1 LQRRWTITLDFSMR
15 PIIGW
20 LLLLLAGAAS
30 AMPVHVPVPGGIA
43 IVRIDAGPSNAEP
56 PTVRYQGRRVMVV
69 RDATSWVAIVGIP
82 LDTKPGTASLAV
94 DGLGAPHSQA
104 FEVTDKQYPVQKLT
118 IADNRK
124 VEPPAEDMK
133 RILREQ
139 EVITKVR
146 THWAATD
153 AIDLALVLPADAPL
167 SSRFGL
173 RRVLNGQ
180 SRNPH
185 NGLDLAVPRGTPIR
199 ATAAGSVT
207 FAGDLFFAGKT
218 VFVDHGQGL
227 ISMYAHLDEI
237 GVRVGEQLA
246 RGQRLGLSGMTGR
259 VTGPHL
265 HWTIYLNGT
274 AVDPEFFVRP

>member
-1 LQRRWTITLDFSMR
+1 MRRMF
-15 PIIGW
+15 GG
-20 LLLLLAGAAS
+20 LLFLLASAAG
-30 AMPVHVPVPGGIA
+30 AMPQHTPVPGGIA
-43 IVRIDAGPSNAEP
+43 VVRIEAGQSVAEP
-56 PTVRYQGRRVMVV
+56 PAVRFQGRRVLVA
-69 RDATSWVAIVGIP
+69 RDRTGWVAIVGIP
-82 LDTKPGTASLAV
+82 LDTKPGTASLDV
-94 DGLGAPHSQA
+94 DGVGEPRSSPVAQP

-124 VEPPAEDMK
+124 VDPPAEDMK
-133 RILREQ
+133 RIMREQ

-146 THWAATD
+146 THFAATG
-153 AIDLALVLPADAPL
+153 AVDLALMLPADAPL

-180 SRNPH
+180 PRNPH

-237 GVRVGEQLA
+237 GVQVGEQLA

-274 AVDPEFFVRP
+274 AVDPEYFIRP

>member
-1 LQRRWTITLDFSMR
+1 MERLV
-15 PIIGW
+15 GW
-20 LLLLLAGAAS
+20 CFFILTGVAS
-30 AMPVHVPVPGGIA
+30 AMPAHTPVPGGIA
-43 IVRIDAGPSNAEP
+43 IVRLGAASHATESPAIHF
-56 PTVRYQGRRVMVV
+56 QGRRVLVV
-69 RDATSWVAIVGIP
+69 RNANDWLAIVGIP
-82 LDTKPGTASLAV
+82 LDTKPGTATLEVEGSGERPPV
-94 DGLGAPHSQA
+94 THSFVVA
-104 FEVTDKQYPVQKLT
+104 AKQYPVQKLT
-118 IADNRK
+118 ISDHRK
-124 VEPPAEDMK
+124 VDPQPEDMK

-146 THWAATD
+146 THWAPGEAV
-153 AIDLALVLPADAPL
+153 DLALMLPADAPL

-199 ATAAGSVT
+199 STAAGSVT

-274 AVDPEFFVRP
+274 AVDPEYFIRP

>member
-1 LQRRWTITLDFSMR
+1 MQRL
-15 PIIGW
+15 IGW
-20 LLLLLAGAAS
+20 FLFLLTGAAG
-30 AMPVHVPVPGGIA
+30 AMPVHTPVPGGIA
-43 IVRIDAGPSNAEP
+43 IVRIDAPSSATESP
-56 PTVRYQGRRVMVV
+56 AARFQGRRVLVV
-69 RDATSWVAIVGIP
+69 RDAKGWMAIVGIP
-82 LDTKPGTASLAV
+82 LNTKPGPVTLDV
-94 DGLGAPHSQA
+94 DGLGERSPGAHS
-104 FEVTDKQYPVQKLT
+104 FEVAAKQYPVQKLT

-124 VEPPAEDMK
+124 VDPPPEDMK
-133 RILREQ
+133 RIVREQ

-146 THWAATD
+146 THWAPSD
-153 AIDLALVLPADAPL
+153 SVDLALMLPADAPL
-167 SSRFGL
+167 SNRFGL

-180 SRNPH
+180 PRNPH

-207 FAGDLFFAGKT
+207 FADDLFFAGRT

-274 AVDPEFFVRP
+274 AVDPEIFVRP